1 MKTIFDIIRLL
12 NNKNNH
18 HLRLPNKGYIIS
30 FDINDVFSA
39 IQIKRESDDFWY
51 SFIIYHKSRI
61 ITVEI
66 PNLITY
72 DSKSFDI
79 SLFDDIL
86 SLDDT
91 QIILIYGRNFPD
103 YMSGDITK
111 LYDAIAKE
119 IDS

>member
-12 NNKNNH
+12 NNTDNH
-18 HLRLPNKGYIIS
+18 HLRLSNKGYIIS

-39 IQIKRESDDFWY
+39 IQIRRESDDFWY
-51 SFIIYHKSRI
+51 AFIIHHKSRI

-66 PNLITY
+66 PNLISY

-91 QIILIYGRNFPD
+91 QIILIYGKIFPE
-103 YMSGDITK
+103 YLSGDLTK
-111 LYDAIAKE
+111 LYDTIAKE